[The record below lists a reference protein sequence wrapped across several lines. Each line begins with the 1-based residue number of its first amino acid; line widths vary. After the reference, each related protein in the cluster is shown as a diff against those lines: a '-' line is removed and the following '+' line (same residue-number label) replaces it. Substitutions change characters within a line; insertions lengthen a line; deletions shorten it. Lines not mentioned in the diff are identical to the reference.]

1 MMYGRAGCH
10 NQPWFGRR
18 KDSALLGFSPERLE
32 TVSHSLQQQIVEG
45 MNINLALLLMPDDIN
60 CEIQRNLVQMPGYID
75 PCLFQI
81 LLLHSASTKKHYGSK
96 YAWRSKVLDEY
107 QDIIIS
113 LSNETNDSD

>member
-18 KDSALLGFSPERLE
+18 KDSALLGFSPERLD

-60 CEIQRNLVQMPGYID
+60 CEIQSKSGTDARLHRPLYISN
-75 PCLFQI
+75 FI
-81 LLLHSASTKKHYGSK
+81 TAFSKYKKHYGSK

-107 QDIIIS
+107 QV
-113 LSNETNDSD
+113 